1 MYQSVAVC
9 IINTPKHTEVS
20 VYYHMCLAMPQVS
33 RSGDQDGGAVATWGI
48 FFLKLNLKVL
58 RAGGG

>member
-1 MYQSVAVC
+1 
-9 IINTPKHTEVS
+9 
-20 VYYHMCLAMPQVS
+20 MCLAMPHVS
-33 RSGDQDGGAVATWGI
+33 RSGDQDGEAVATWGI